1 MTSPGDVDLWA
12 DVPPPDRP
20 TTEPPPVGPTGPV
33 AYLWSWW
40 ETRAGG
46 HGWTRRGL
54 LTTAVRQH
62 TLDAL
67 TLGGRVA
74 GALIREEALRT
85 PPDTL
90 QEVLDRITHK
100 FITPDPDRP
109 PPLRLIRG
117 GAR

>member
-12 DVPPPDRP
+12 HVPPPDHP
-20 TTEPPPVGPTGPV
+20 STEPPAAPA

-40 ETRAGG
+40 ETRAGSY
-46 HGWTRRGL
+46 GWRRRGL
-54 LTTAVRQH
+54 LTTTVHQQ
-62 TLDAL
+62 TLDTL

-74 GALIREEALRT
+74 GALADADALRR
-85 PPDTL
+85 PPDTF

-100 FITPDPDRP
+100 FVTPDPDRR

-117 GAR
+117 GVR